1 MKKITISAF
10 YLILS
15 ALVTGQPRD
24 MRSDL
29 KITEVTVYT
38 NGARVFGE
46 KKVEIP
52 SGTSTLRFTGVS
64 SKLDAGSIQV
74 AAEGNVTIISV
85 NSELDFLTEKEQGQE
100 VRNLVKRR
108 DELVKATEKEKLQ
121 VEILDKEMQFME
133 ANMKVTGT
141 SAVTRVTELA
151 PMADYFVSKITA
163 ITTGRKW
170 RNDSIRSWTEQINK
184 INAQIGDLM
193 SQQKN
198 PGGVIAVNLDAPLK
212 SSVTFKVSYVVRDAG
227 WIPAYDIRVSNI
239 ESPVQITYKASVFQ
253 NSGTD
258 WKDVKLRFSSA
269 NPLQRGFLPL
279 LSPWWLNIRE
289 EPPIRAYG
297 IRGNKMLK
305 VAEVQDA
312 AAEMVAMPMSVVREE
327 AGTTVEFVMGKL
339 FSVPS
344 TGKNH
349 LVDITTEPVPATY
362 SYITIPKI
370 DPVAHL
376 TAKLTGWEQLSLLPG
391 EANVFFE
398 GSFTGKTFLNTRD
411 FSDTLEL
418 SLGVDRNIS
427 VQREIEKELSSTRFL
442 ASKTEVTKSWKISV
456 RNNKSENITILVSDQ
471 LPLSANS
478 DIEVTDTR
486 LSGGKLNAETGEV
499 KWLIGVKPSEKAE
512 RSVSWTVRY
521 PKGKK
526 INLDE

>member
-1 MKKITISAF
+1 MKKTTITVLHLIIAF
-10 YLILS
+10 
-15 ALVTGQPRD
+15 LVTGQPRD
-24 MRSDL
+24 LRSDM
-29 KITEVTVYT
+29 KIIEVTVYT
-38 NGARVFGE
+38 TGARIFGE

-74 AAEGNVTIISV
+74 AAEGNVTILSV
-85 NSELDFLTEKEQGQE
+85 NSELDFLSEKEQGME
-100 VRNLVKRR
+100 VRNLVKKR

-151 PMADYFVSKITA
+151 PMADYFTSKITA

-184 INAQIGDLM
+184 INSQIGDLI

-198 PGGVIAVNLDAPLK
+198 PGGVIAVNIDAPQK
-212 SSVTFKVSYVVRDAG
+212 SSVLFKISYLIRDAG
-227 WIPAYDIRVSNI
+227 WVPAYDIRVANI
-239 ESPVQITYKASVFQ
+239 ESPAMITYKASIFQ

-269 NPLQRGFLPL
+269 NPSQRGVLPV

-312 AAEMVAMPMSVVREE
+312 AAEMVAMPMSMVREE
-327 AGTTVEFVMGKL
+327 AGTTVEFVMVKL

-344 TGKNH
+344 NGKNH
-349 LVDITTEPVPATY
+349 LVDLTTESVQATY
-362 SYITIPKI
+362 SYITVPKI

-391 EANVFFE
+391 DANVFFE
-398 GSFTGKTFLNTRD
+398 GSFTGKTFLNPND

-418 SLGVDRNIS
+418 SLGIDRNIS
-427 VQREIEKELSSTRFL
+427 VQREMEKELSSTRFL

-456 RNNKSENITILVSDQ
+456 RNNKSEKITILVSDQ

-486 LSGGKLNAETGEV
+486 ISGGKLNTETGVV
-499 KWLIGVKPSEKAE
+499 KWLVKVKTAEKSE
-512 RSVSWTVRY
+512 RSISWTVRY

>member
-1 MKKITISAF
+1 MKKTTITAL
-10 YLILS
+10 YLTV
-15 ALVTGQPRD
+15 AVLVTAQPRAL
-24 MRSDL
+24 RSDL

-38 NGARVFGE
+38 NGARIFGE

-85 NSELDFLTEKEQGQE
+85 NSELDFLSEKEQGQE
-100 VRNLVKRR
+100 VRNLVKKR

-121 VEILDKEMQFME
+121 IEILDKEMQFME

-151 PMADYFVSKITA
+151 PMVDFFVSKITS
-163 ITTGRKW
+163 ITTDRKW

-184 INAQIGDLM
+184 LNAQIGDLM
-193 SQQKN
+193 CQQKN
-198 PGGVIAVNLDAPLK
+198 PGGVVAVNLDAPQK
-212 SSVTFKVSYVVRDAG
+212 SSVLFKVSYVIRDAG
-227 WIPAYDIRVSNI
+227 WIPAYDIRVANI

-269 NPLQRGFLPL
+269 DPSQRGVLPV

-289 EPPIRAYG
+289 QPPIRAYG
-297 IRGNKMLK
+297 TIEKKMLK
-305 VAEVQDA
+305 IAEMQNVTA
-312 AAEMVAMPMSVVREE
+312 NMVAMPMSMVREE

-344 TGKNH
+344 NGKNH
-349 LVDITTEPVPATY
+349 LVDITTEPVQADY
-362 SYITIPKI
+362 SYITVPKI

-376 TAKLTGWEQLSLLPG
+376 TAKLTGWEQLGLLPG

-398 GSFTGKTFLNTRD
+398 GSFTGKTFLNTSD

-418 SLGVDRNIS
+418 SLGIDRNIS
-427 VQREIEKELSSTRFL
+427 VQRELEKELSTTRFL
-442 ASKTEVTKSWKISV
+442 ASKTEVSKSWKISV
-456 RNNKSENITILVSDQ
+456 RNNKSEKITILVSDQ
-471 LPLSANS
+471 LPLSAHS

-499 KWLIGVKPSEKAE
+499 KWLIGVKPAEKAE
-512 RSVSWTVRY
+512 RSISWTVRY